1 MKNLVGVALIGTML
15 GLTVIGINSI
25 NDDARFA
32 PNVVIIKKSQKK
44 DKVVKV
50 KYKPKEVKKV
60 DKLAIV

>member
-1 MKNLVGVALIGTML
+1 MKNLAGVALFGTML

-25 NDDARFA
+25 NDDVKLT
-32 PNVVIIKKSQKK
+32 PNVVIIKKSKQKA
-44 DKVVKV
+44 KVVKV